1 MACGL
6 LLSNQL
12 GSRINFQE
20 VVFKQIL
27 VVRFACV
34 FVFEVGWFKVEKKT
48 IGISIVPYLNMGIST
63 FIYYILP

>member
-6 LLSNQL
+6 LFSNWL

-27 VVRFACV
+27 VLRFACV
-34 FVFEVGWFKVEKKT
+34 FLFEVGWFKVKKN

>member
-34 FVFEVGWFKVEKKT
+34 FLFEVGWFKVEKK
-48 IGISIVPYLNMGIST
+48 PLE
-63 FIYYILP
+63 FQ